1 MAENRTTREHRTAGA
16 ATMQFMRYWLPGGIA
31 VIGVVLIA
39 LGHAAYSKS
48 TSAHSLESATGV
60 GLLLVALMVWM
71 INWLYRLSIRSNIER
86 EEEEQAR
93 DHFGRT
99 GRWPEDEEPRSQNGA
114 R

>member
-1 MAENRTTREHRTAGA
+1 MADNPSTRERRGPGA
-16 ATMQFMRYWLPGGIA
+16 AAMQFTRYWLPGTIA
-31 VIGVVLIA
+31 VVGVVLIV

-60 GLLLVALMVWM
+60 GLLIVALIVWM
-71 INWLYRLSIRSNIER
+71 INWMYRLSVRSNIER

-93 DHFGRT
+93 EHFART
-99 GRWPEDEEPRSQNGA
+99 GRWPEDEEPRSRNGA